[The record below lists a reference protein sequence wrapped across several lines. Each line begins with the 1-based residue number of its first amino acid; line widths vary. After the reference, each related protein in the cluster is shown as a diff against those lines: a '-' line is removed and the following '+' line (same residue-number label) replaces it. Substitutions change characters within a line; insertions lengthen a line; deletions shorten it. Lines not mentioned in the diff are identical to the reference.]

1 MWKTRSRT
9 ISPSS
14 LTEIPVF
21 SFQFPVAGNGAGN
34 PKQETGNRRWG
45 ELHGISREEAY
56 RIGIEKIADAA
67 KWCRDGGIRM
77 LTMWGFSMENFQRD
91 QEEVGK
97 LFGLFQ
103 KNLHEALGRKEEG
116 TKYDVRVRFLGRT
129 HLFPPHIQKM
139 FREVE
144 KLSEEKKAY
153 QLNLLLAYG
162 GRAEIVDAVNA
173 IIREG
178 IKEVDEQAIASHL
191 YTAGIPDPD
200 LVIRTSGE
208 QRLSG
213 LLPWQT
219 AYSELYFS
227 RKLWPDFAKE
237 DFLDALKFYE
247 NTKRRFGK

>member
-1 MWKTRSRT
+1 MENRRPGH
-9 ISPSS
+9 IVI
-14 LTEIPVF
+14 IPD
-21 SFQFPVAGNGAGN
+21 
-34 PKQETGNRRWG
+34 GNRRWS

-56 RIGIEKIADAA
+56 RIGIEKIVDVA
-67 KWCRDGGIRM
+67 KWCRDEDIHM
-77 LTMWGFSMENFQRD
+77 LTMWGFSMENFQRGH
-91 QEEVGK
+91 EEVGR

-103 KNLHEALGRKEEG
+103 ENLREALSRKEEG
-116 TKYDVRVRFLGRT
+116 AKYDVRVRFLGRT
-129 HLFPPHIQKM
+129 HLFPQHIQKM

-144 KLSEEKKAY
+144 RLTEKKKGY

-173 IIREG
+173 IIKKG
-178 IKEVDEQAIASHL
+178 IKEVDEGTIASHL

-227 RKLWPDFAKE
+227 KKLWPDFTKE

-247 NTKRRFGK
+247 NTKRRFGR

>member
-1 MWKTRSRT
+1 MDENKPRH
-9 ISPSS
+9 IVI
-14 LTEIPVF
+14 IPD
-21 SFQFPVAGNGAGN
+21 
-34 PKQETGNRRWG
+34 GNRRWG
-45 ELHGISREEAY
+45 EQHGISREEAY

-67 KWCRDGGIRM
+67 KWCRDEGVRI
-77 LTMWGFSMENFQRD
+77 LTMWGFSTENFQRD
-91 QEEVGK
+91 PDEVRK

-103 KNLHEALGRKEEG
+103 KNLVEAVKRRGEG
-116 TKYDVRVRFLGRT
+116 EKYGVRVRFLGRT
-129 HLFPPHIQKM
+129 HLFPKEVRDL
-139 FREVE
+139 FSEVE
-144 KLSEEKKAY
+144 KLTADKNEY

-173 IIREG
+173 LINEG
-178 IKEVDEQAIASHL
+178 KREVDEESISSRL

-227 RKLWPDFAKE
+227 VKLWPDFGKE
-237 DFLDALKFYE
+237 DFLEALRFYE
-247 NTKRRFGK
+247 STRRRFGK

>member
-1 MWKTRSRT
+1 MEAARPRH
-9 ISPSS
+9 IAI
-14 LTEIPVF
+14 IPD
-21 SFQFPVAGNGAGN
+21 
-34 PKQETGNRRWG
+34 GNRRWG
-45 ELHGISREEAY
+45 DQHGITREEAY
-56 RIGIEKIADAA
+56 RIGIEKIADVA
-67 KWCRDGGIRM
+67 KWCREEGIPI
-77 LTMWGFSMENFQRD
+77 LTMWGFSTENFQRD
-91 QEEVGK
+91 PDEVRK

-103 KNLHEALGRKEEG
+103 RNLAEAVKRKGEG
-116 TKYDVRVRFLGRT
+116 EKYSVRVRFLGRT
-129 HLFPPHIQKM
+129 NLFPGEVQGL

-144 KLSEEKKAY
+144 ALTAGKKDY

-173 IIREG
+173 ALREG
-178 IKEVDEQAIASHL
+178 RKEIDEAAISSHL

-227 RKLWPDFAKE
+227 KKLWPDFSRE
-237 DFLDALKFYE
+237 DFSEALKFYE
-247 NTKRRFGK
+247 NTRRRFGK